1 MENITLIQLGIYF
14 RNRRTHLKMTVEQV
28 ADAAGISARTYIKV
42 ENEAEG
48 VKIVTLKKIA
58 SVLEFDLETKTF
70 FTLTENIS

>member
-70 FTLTENIS
+70 FTLTENIL